1 MTTTTTQPATAPGAA
16 HEAFDPVSLA
26 VITSRMEGIVRRMT
40 NTLFRTAR
48 SSVLNTARDFSCAI
62 ITGDDE
68 LLAVADSLPIHVMS
82 GPDLIARYMRECH
95 PQLAAGDAFLHNS
108 PYHGNSHAGDHCIV
122 IPVIDAQGAHH
133 FTVLVKAHMADIGN
147 SEPTT
152 LWATCRDV
160 YHEGALIFPCVKVQ
174 QDYRDVDDVLRMCRA
189 RIRVPDVWYGDYL
202 GMVGA
207 ARIGE
212 RELLAL
218 GSELGWEHLRDYTLA
233 WRDYSEQR
241 MVEAIGQMPAGRV
254 TASNAHDPIPGVEG
268 DGLEEGIPL
277 NVAVEIDPADGRIMV
292 DFTDNVDCLP
302 CGVNLTES
310 TARTA
315 AMIGVYNSL
324 PFEVPT
330 NAGAF
335 RRLDIR
341 LRENSIAGIPRHPA
355 SCSTATFAVADRLAS
370 AVQRA
375 IGGLADGIGMAEC
388 GGECPASTA
397 GISGVDP
404 RRDGEPFVSLT
415 ILGLTGGG
423 AHPKADGWV
432 AGGEVGDGGTMQID
446 SVEVDELLYPIRVWA
461 NRIIPDT
468 GGAGRRRGAP
478 SAYVEYGPAG
488 IELEAMW
495 ECDGYVHPAIGVRGG
510 HPGATA
516 QQFLRT
522 AGGALE
528 PLDPWGHVK
537 LKPDETVIAMSTGGG
552 GYGPPWER
560 ELERVL
566 KDVREGWVTPA
577 QAAEVYGV
585 VVADGAVDEAA
596 TERRRAE
603 LAAAGAAPPP
613 RVDADARLAEL
624 VERMDLLVRA
634 GRGA

>member
-1 MTTTTTQPATAPGAA
+1 MTETSTINANAKGVG
-16 HEAFDPVSLA
+16 EEFDPVSLA

-62 ITGDDE
+62 ITDDDE
-68 LLAVADSLPIHVMS
+68 LLAVANSLPIHVMS
-82 GPDLIARYMRECH
+82 GPDLIAGYMRECH
-95 PQLAAGDAFLHNS
+95 PELAAGDAFLHNS

-122 IPVIDAQGAHH
+122 VPVIDADGSHR

-160 YHEGALIFPCVKVQ
+160 YHEGALIFPCVQVQ
-174 QDYRDVDDVLRMCRA
+174 RDYEDIDDVLRMCRA
-189 RIRVPDVWYGDYL
+189 RIRVPDVWFGDYL

-212 RELLAL
+212 RELLTL
-218 GSELGWEHLRDYTLA
+218 GEELGWEHLRSYTLA

-241 MVEAIGQMPAGRV
+241 MIDAISEMPAGEVR
-254 TASNAHDPIPGVEG
+254 ASNAHDPIPGVEG
-268 DGLEEGIPL
+268 EGLEEGIPL
-277 NVAVEIDPADGRIMV
+277 NVEVNVDPTAGRIAV
-292 DFTDNVDCLP
+292 DFTDNIDCLP
-302 CGVNLTES
+302 CGVNMTES

-315 AMIGVYNSL
+315 AMIGIYNSL

-335 RRLDIR
+335 RRLEIK

-404 RRDGEPFVSLT
+404 RRDDEPFISLT

-446 SVEVDELLYPIRVWA
+446 SIEVDELLYPIRVWA

-478 SAYVEYGPAG
+478 SAYVEYGPAN

-495 ECDGYVHPAIGVRGG
+495 ECDGYVHPARGVRGG

-516 QQFLRT
+516 QQFLRS
-522 AGGALE
+522 GDGSLE

-537 LKPDETVIAMSTGGG
+537 LKPDQTVIAMSTGGG

-560 ELERVL
+560 ELELVA
-566 KDVREGWVTPA
+566 KDVREGWVSDA
-577 QAAEVYGV
+577 QAASVYGV
-585 VVADGAVDEAA
+585 VFDGDGDVDAGA
-596 TERRRAE
+596 TERLRAE
-603 LAAAGAAPPP
+603 LAAAAAEPPA
-613 RVDADARLAEL
+613 RVDADARLTEL
-624 VERMDLLVRA
+624 IEKMERLLSA
-634 GRGA
+634 GRST